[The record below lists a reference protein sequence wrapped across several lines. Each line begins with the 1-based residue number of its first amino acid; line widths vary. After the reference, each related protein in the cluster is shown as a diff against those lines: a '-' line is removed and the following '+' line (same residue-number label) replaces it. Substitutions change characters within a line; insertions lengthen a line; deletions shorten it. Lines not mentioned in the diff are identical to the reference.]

1 MSYKSMKGL
10 SMSLDGLVMTV
21 LIVAILAAAAALILE
36 NFQGEM
42 TTDGVAYNATTDGLN
57 AVGDITGWLG
67 IVVII
72 VIAVF
77 IIYLVRQL
85 GGAGGA

>member
-1 MSYKSMKGL
+1 MKFKNSKGTSMA
-10 SMSLDGLVMTV
+10 LDGLVMTV

-36 NFQGEM
+36 NFQDEM
-42 TTDGVAYNATTDGLN
+42 TENGTAYNATGDGLA
-57 AVGDITGWLG
+57 AVGDVTGWLG
-67 IVVII
+67 IIVII

-85 GGAGGA
+85 GGASR

>member
-1 MSYKSMKGL
+1 M

-21 LIVAILAAAAALILE
+21 LIVAILQQQQLWFGKL
-36 NFQGEM
+36 QGEM
-42 TTDGVAYNATTDGLN
+42 TTDSNAYNATGDGLD

-67 IVVII
+67 IIVII

-85 GGAGGA
+85 GGAGA

>member
-1 MSYKSMKGL
+1 MSYKSKKGM

-36 NFQGEM
+36 NFQDEM
-42 TTDGVAYNATTDGLN
+42 DTNSDAYNATGDGLD

-67 IVVII
+67 IIVII

-85 GGAGGA
+85 GGAGA

>member
-1 MSYKSMKGL
+1 MSYKSKKGM

-36 NFQGEM
+36 NFQDEM
-42 TTDGVAYNATTDGLN
+42 DANSDAYNATGDGLD

-67 IVVII
+67 IIVII

-85 GGAGGA
+85 GGAGSA

>member
-1 MSYKSMKGL
+1 MTKYNKMKGV

-36 NFQGEM
+36 NFKDEM
-42 TTDGVAYNATTDGLN
+42 TANGTAYNATLEGEE
-57 AVGDITGWLG
+57 AIGDITGWLG
-67 IVVII
+67 IIVII

-85 GGAGGA
+85 GGASR

>member
-1 MSYKSMKGL
+1 MSYKSMKGM

-36 NFQGEM
+36 NFKDEM
-42 TTDGVAYNATTDGLN
+42 TENGTAYNATDEGLD

-67 IVVII
+67 IIVII

-85 GGAGGA
+85 GGAGA